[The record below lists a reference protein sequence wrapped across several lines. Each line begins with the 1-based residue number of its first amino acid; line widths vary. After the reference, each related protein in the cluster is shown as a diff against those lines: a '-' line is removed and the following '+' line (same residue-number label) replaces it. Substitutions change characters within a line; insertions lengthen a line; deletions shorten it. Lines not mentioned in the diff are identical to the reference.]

1 MCQKNYLHLPRN
13 ITIDGPAASGKST
26 IGTLVANKIGYMC
39 LDTGIMY
46 RAVAYQAINEGID
59 VDEEPAV
66 TKLAERIEIDILPA
80 SSQDGRQ
87 FDVIINGEDH
97 SWDIRTA
104 AVNAVVS
111 EVSVYPGVRQAM
123 TLQQRKIAEKGKI
136 VMIGRD
142 IGTVVLPDADMKIYL
157 DASVEVRAQRR
168 YIEDLSRGK
177 DICLDEVITSLRHRD
192 EIDSGRAVAP
202 LKPADDAIIIDS
214 DRMTV
219 YEVVEYVMGLLEKRG

>member
-1 MCQKNYLHLPRN
+1 MCEQKLHNLPKN
-13 ITIDGPAASGKST
+13 IAIDGPAASGKST
-26 IGTLVANKIGYMC
+26 IGTLIANKIGYMC

-46 RAVAYQAINEGID
+46 RAVAFQALKEGINVD
-59 VDEEPAV
+59 DEEQV

-80 SSQDGRQ
+80 SSRDGRQ

-97 SWDIRTA
+97 SWDIRAT

-168 YIEDLSRGK
+168 YIEDLGRGE
-177 DICLDEVITSLRHRD
+177 DVCLEDVVNSLRHRD

-202 LKPADDAIIIDS
+202 LKAAEDAIMIDS

-219 YEVVEYVMGLLEKRG
+219 YEVVEHVMKLLEKRG